1 MPAETPQGIPESI
14 TFDSF
19 TGLKNTLN
27 RERLGPHDL
36 AVAVN
41 VDLDDSGQPHRRR
54 GCTLVASGDFHSL
67 FNADDG
73 TVYGVKDGDLG
84 VINPDYSFDIV
95 LANVAGDYDIGQT
108 PLDHWQIGDDI
119 YFTSPYSAGII
130 THSTKQVNDWG
141 PAQNFF
147 LSPVVDPT
155 STLPAIRVKL
165 LGAPPLA
172 SYIAYYNGRLYLAAG
187 NMLWAT
193 EFQLYNLVDK
203 NRGFIQFEDTITMV
217 GVVTD
222 GIYVGTV
229 SGVWFLLGGAFE
241 RLARTRV
248 MDSPV
253 IPGSMIY
260 IPGELANPPQIGPG
274 VDTPASFSIA
284 FFTTRGFC
292 TGEDSGK
299 CTNLTESKVFFPVA
313 KRATAFFRRQDGM
326 NQYVACLDS
335 GSTPVN
341 GARIGD
347 YVDATIIRGVIPPP
361 LVKGQAPVELAM
373 FSDYMDAEVIST
385 L

>member
-141 PAQNFF
+141 F
-147 LSPVVDPT
+147 LPVPCRRPDFDTPGHPGQTAGCPT
-155 STLPAIRVKL
+155 SCFVYRL
-165 LGAPPLA
+165 LQW
-172 SYIAYYNGRLYLAAG
+172 SSVSSGRKHAVG
-187 NMLWAT
+187 DGVST
-193 EFQLYNLVDK
+193 IQL
-203 NRGFIQFEDTITMV
+203 G
-217 GVVTD
+217 
-222 GIYVGTV
+222 
-229 SGVWFLLGGAFE
+229 
-241 RLARTRV
+241 
-248 MDSPV
+248 
-253 IPGSMIY
+253 
-260 IPGELANPPQIGPG
+260 
-274 VDTPASFSIA
+274 
-284 FFTTRGFC
+284 
-292 TGEDSGK
+292 
-299 CTNLTESKVFFPVA
+299 
-313 KRATAFFRRQDGM
+313 
-326 NQYVACLDS
+326 
-335 GSTPVN
+335 
-341 GARIGD
+341 
-347 YVDATIIRGVIPPP
+347 
-361 LVKGQAPVELAM
+361 
-373 FSDYMDAEVIST
+373 
-385 L
+385 